1 MPTRRTEAPA
11 PHHAPGGRQPDSTAV
26 SGTATGL
33 LLVEPAAFAFNA
45 QTAATNRFQAPAK
58 LAPET
63 IAAQARSE
71 FSALVTALRGAAI
84 PLARLQAL
92 PYATTCI
99 QCQREA
105 EKNGEVVGGASLSR
119 IFDGGLADTEV
130 SAGDLEI
137 DVS

>member
-1 MPTRRTEAPA
+1 MKK
-11 PHHAPGGRQPDSTAV
+11 GDYGRCDAC
-26 SGTATGL
+26 
-33 LLVEPAAFAFNA
+33 
-45 QTAATNRFQAPAK
+45 
-58 LAPET
+58 
-63 IAAQARSE
+63 
-71 FSALVTALRGAAI
+71 GAAI

-105 EKNGEVVGGASLSR
+105 EKSGEVVSGAALSR
-119 IFDGGLADTEV
+119 IFDGGLADTDV